1 MQTLFLNG
9 RLIPET
15 SRANQV
21 FGRGKINKK
30 MGSNGSGLNQL
41 PLVLITQTS
50 IKQINH
56 SSIDKAIHKVPTN
69 QIWYISKHQ
78 KLQPN

>member
-1 MQTLFLNG
+1 MPTRFPNG
-9 RLIPET
+9 KLIPET

-21 FGRGKINKK
+21 LERDKINRK
-30 MGSNGSGLNQL
+30 MASNGSGLNQL
-41 PLVLITQTS
+41 PLVLITRTN

-56 SSIDKAIHKVPTN
+56 SSIGRAIHKVPTN
-69 QIWYISKHQ
+69 QIWCINKLQ